1 MTGSIV
7 HHPHSTRKEYNK
19 VTMSMCGLGQ
29 VKQIETGMISVN
41 DMVFIIH
48 YLCKVKIKVMYINN
62 IDIKMIMK
70 LGRSIYIPWYRCK
83 PDNESRVD
91 LNQDSK
97 GQGPDNRNILLHVH
111 IVCHTVEQGHLRDQI
126 GSNRIE

>member
-1 MTGSIV
+1 
-7 HHPHSTRKEYNK
+7 
-19 VTMSMCGLGQ
+19 
-29 VKQIETGMISVN
+29 
-41 DMVFIIH
+41 
-48 YLCKVKIKVMYINN
+48 MYINY

-70 LGRSIYIPWYRCK
+70 LGRSIYLPRYRCK

-111 IVCHTVEQGHLRDQI
+111 IVCHTVEQDTCVTK
-126 GSNRIE
+126 